1 MSAAPSTDDSR
12 VFLRDHPLRI
22 AGLYL
27 LAAFLVR
34 MVVIAE
40 YPDPW
45 QFDAYQRWAARDH
58 LWVQVWLPATQVV
71 VWTVA
76 KLGGGILAL
85 RIVMAA
91 IASATVAMGALLAH
105 RLGGVRGA
113 WAYLPMVVFGPYL
126 LWSVVPY
133 QESTLLF
140 ALFGGLLLSRRYPWA
155 GDLLI
160 GALAFC
166 RYEGWPLLVVYL
178 FVQRRWSALLCL
190 WGVVAYFVIDL
201 LGMNEPFAA
210 SPDSFE
216 DWEGLENKLTP
227 ANAKRLFLSLWYEM
241 SRCGL
246 PWIFIGAVFSL
257 TRWPL
262 KREQWVL
269 WFAFL
274 GQMAAT
280 IGWMF
285 SLGVVFSR
293 MTVLPGMVI
302 GVLSAAELG
311 LRWPHLNRLGKWFI
325 ALFTMGLMTWT
336 VTFTKPDIDR
346 MFKTMRFDVELVRVV
361 EGCPDET
368 WSIVPRKHPG
378 PRRRHDGCEV
388 LQGLTNLRAG
398 EEFVCEPWDWG
409 GPEPTLRAVWSYK
422 ARVYEVERV
431 AGTYNDDCGF

>member
-1 MSAAPSTDDSR
+1 M
-12 VFLRDHPLRI
+12 
-22 AGLYL
+22 
-27 LAAFLVR
+27 
-34 MVVIAE
+34 
-40 YPDPW
+40 
-45 QFDAYQRWAARDH
+45 
-58 LWVQVWLPATQVV
+58 
-71 VWTVA
+71 
-76 KLGGGILAL
+76 
-85 RIVMAA
+85 
-91 IASATVAMGALLAH
+91 
-105 RLGGVRGA
+105 
-113 WAYLPMVVFGPYL
+113 
-126 LWSVVPY
+126 
-133 QESTLLF
+133 
-140 ALFGGLLLSRRYPWA
+140 
-155 GDLLI
+155 
-160 GALAFC
+160 
-166 RYEGWPLLVVYL
+166 
-178 FVQRRWSALLCL
+178 
-190 WGVVAYFVIDL
+190 
-201 LGMNEPFAA
+201 
-210 SPDSFE
+210 
-216 DWEGLENKLTP
+216 
-227 ANAKRLFLSLWYEM
+227 
-241 SRCGL
+241 CGL

-257 TRWPL
+257 SRWPL

-361 EGCPDET
+361 QGCPDET

-398 EEFVCEPWDWG
+398 EEFVCEPWEWG
-409 GPEPTLRAVWSYK
+409 GPEPTLRAVWSHK
-422 ARVYEVERV
+422 SRVYEVERV
-431 AGTYNDDCGF
+431 AGTYDEDCGF